1 MKKVFLKD
9 ILKEGEKLPSFK
21 KVSNQEMIEAKKYL
35 DKEYAKLEKLWSL
48 DEFYGNHLALNL

>member
-21 KVSNQEMIEAKKYL
+21 KVSKQEMIEAKKYL
-35 DKEYAKLEKLWSL
+35 DKEYAKLEKLKRIDPHMGDL
-48 DEFYGNHLALNL
+48 FVGN